1 MAFFCCFFLIFAR
14 NFAILTIMMIRKYIF
29 IISFLTC
36 LTSVRAQEHTRFVD
50 QPLDLLPDDLVDA
63 LVDKGLQQEDRY
75 ELSGRIA
82 GMDVWL
88 YVNVSKDS
96 TKINHLLLTTQLQ
109 QGNTLRDDYVALR
122 KWMQK
127 HYGAPTWESTVRSH
141 PFARWYVG
149 FDRDIVMISTAS
161 AGVEIW
167 FYENHLRRNID
178 YYAILKY
185 CERNPV
191 PNLPLMTARESVTW
205 KSTGDTSSFKKKVVK
220 RKFRVATKRKTT
232 KRKATQKRRSKT
244 VTAKKRRKR

>member
-1 MAFFCCFFLIFAR
+1 MK
-14 NFAILTIMMIRKYIF
+14 IRKYIVF
-29 IISFLTC
+29 LTFLTC
-36 LTSVRAQEHTRFVD
+36 LTPIQGQVHTRFVD
-50 QPLDLLPDDLVDA
+50 QPLDLTPDELIDA

-82 GMDVWL
+82 GLDIWL

-96 TKINHLLLTTQLQ
+96 TKINHLLLTTQVQ

-149 FDRDIVMISTAS
+149 FDRDIVMIATAS
-161 AGVEIW
+161 AGIEIW
-167 FYENHLRRNID
+167 FYENHQRRNID

-185 CERNPV
+185 CERNPA
-191 PNLPLMTARESVTW
+191 PNLPMMTAQESVTW
-205 KSTGDTSSFKKKVVK
+205 KSTGDTSSFNKKVVK
-220 RKFRVATKRKTT
+220 RKVRKAT
-232 KRKATQKRRSKT
+232 KRKATKRKISQKRRSKT
-244 VTAKKRRKR
+244 TKSKKRRKR

>member
-1 MAFFCCFFLIFAR
+1 MK
-14 NFAILTIMMIRKYIF
+14 IRKYIVF
-29 IISFLTC
+29 LTFLTC
-36 LTSVRAQEHTRFVD
+36 LTPIQGQVHTRFVD
-50 QPLDLLPDDLVDA
+50 QPLDLTPDELIDA

-82 GMDVWL
+82 GLDIWL

-96 TKINHLLLTTQLQ
+96 TKINHLLLTTQVQ

-149 FDRDIVMISTAS
+149 FDRDIVMIATAS
-161 AGVEIW
+161 AGIEIW
-167 FYENHLRRNID
+167 FYENHQRRNID

-185 CERNPV
+185 CERNPA
-191 PNLPLMTARESVTW
+191 PNLPMMTAQESVTW
-205 KSTGDTSSFKKKVVK
+205 KSTGDTSSFNKKVVK
-220 RKFRVATKRKTT
+220 RKVRKATKRKATKRKTS
-232 KRKATQKRRSKT
+232 QKRRSKT
-244 VTAKKRRKR
+244 TKSKKRRKR